1 MSNVIMKSCP
11 FFEKTELDYVYE
23 VPSCIILICNTFF
36 LIWIIM
42 VSHIWKYI
50 KANLP
55 IQIVVAKLRQQTVLD
70 HHRRHL
76 KAAKVEIM
84 KISNF
89 GHVLFQA
96 LIFCLPLLGL
106 GYLVTLVPPSRE
118 NNEAL
123 FTAFQ
128 IGRSL
133 LLSTQV
139 IMGWMLGDYL
149 MFCRGWSSA
158 SLTAFAMMRYRLF

>member
-1 MSNVIMKSCP
+1 MKSCP

-23 VPSCIILICNTFF
+23 VPSCFILICNTFF

-42 VSHIWKYI
+42 VSLIFLYI
-50 KANLP
+50 QDNLP
-55 IQIVVAKLRQQTVLD
+55 IQIVLAKLRQQTVLD
-70 HHRRHL
+70 HDRRHF
-76 KAAKVEIM
+76 KAAKEEIM
-84 KISNF
+84 KIFN
-89 GHVLFQA
+89 VCYELFQA
-96 LIFCLPLLGL
+96 LIFCMPLLGL

-139 IMGWMLGDYL
+139 IRGWRLGDYL
-149 MFCRGWSSA
+149 VFCRAWSSA

>member
-1 MSNVIMKSCP
+1 MKSCP
-11 FFEKTELDYVYE
+11 FFEKSEIDYVYE

-42 VSHIWKYI
+42 VSLICQYNQ
-50 KANLP
+50 ANLT
-55 IQIVVAKLRQQTVLD
+55 IQIVLAKLRQQTVLD

-76 KAAKVEIM
+76 KAAKVELL
-84 KISNF
+84 KTLNCLNF
-89 GHVLFQA
+89 SHKA
-96 LIFCLPLLGL
+96 LIFVLPLLGL

-139 IMGWMLGDYL
+139 IRGWRLGDYL
-149 MFCRGWSSA
+149 WFCRAWSSA